1 MQRNTVKENL
11 KAGKH
16 VYGTSLEDCLDP
28 EIAVILGA
36 TGLDFFFVDTEHSTA
51 TYTQIQALC
60 RAGRA
65 AGIVPLVRVTE
76 NEPHLISRALDVGAM
91 GIIVPRLRSVQA
103 AAAAIDVIKFPP
115 LGHRGFGLRT
125 IVTDLQPGSADE
137 QVESANRETM
147 VVPMIETKEALDC
160 VEQIAALP
168 GVDALFLGP
177 YDLTLSLGIV
187 EQFESPIFWSAVDRV
202 IKAAE
207 KAGVAAG
214 LQTRDMNLLLEAR
227 RRGARFLLYSSD
239 SGVLFDGYKQAI
251 GTLKEVTP
259 AARVLH

>member
-1 MQRNTVKENL
+1 MQKNTVKERL
-11 KAGKH
+11 KAGER

-36 TGLDFFFVDTEHSTA
+36 VGLDFFFVDTEHSPA
-51 TYTQIQALC
+51 NYAQIQALC

-115 LGHRGFGLRT
+115 LGRRGFGLRT
-125 IVTDLQPGSADE
+125 VVTDLQPGSAAE
-137 QVESANRETM
+137 HVESANRETI
-147 VVPMIETKEALDC
+147 VVPMVETKEALDC

-168 GVDALFLGP
+168 GVDSLFIGP
-177 YDLTLSLGIV
+177 YDLTLSLGIL
-187 EQFESPIFWSAVDRV
+187 EQFESPTFWGAVDRV
-202 IKAAE
+202 INAAE

-214 LQTRDMNLLLEAR
+214 LQTRDMTLLLEAR

-239 SGVLFDGYKQAI
+239 SAVLFDGYKQAVGI
-251 GTLKEVTP
+251 LKHVTP
-259 AARVLH
+259 ASRVLH

>member
-1 MQRNTVKENL
+1 MQRNTAKENL
-11 KAGKH
+11 KAGKQ

-28 EIAVILGA
+28 EIAVMLGA
-36 TGLDFFFVDTEHSTA
+36 AGLDFFFVDTEHSAA
-51 TYTQIQALC
+51 TYAQIQALC
-60 RAGRA
+60 RAGRG
-65 AGIVPLVRVTE
+65 AGIIPLVRVTE

-115 LGHRGFGLRT
+115 LGHRGFGLRA
-125 IVTDLQPGSADE
+125 IVTDLKPGSAAE
-137 QVESANRETM
+137 HLESANRETM
-147 VVPMIETKEALDC
+147 VVPMIETEEALDC

-168 GVDALFLGP
+168 GVDALFIGP

-187 EQFESPIFWSAVDRV
+187 EQFENPIFWGAVDRV

-214 LQTRDMNLLLEAR
+214 LQTRDMSLLLDAR
-227 RRGARFLLYSSD
+227 KRGARFLLYSSD
-239 SGVLFDGYKQAI
+239 SAVLFDGYKKAI
-251 GTLKEVTP
+251 GTLKELVPTTRAP
-259 AARVLH
+259 Y

>member
-11 KAGKH
+11 KAGKQ

-28 EIAVILGA
+28 EIAFILGG
-36 TGLDFFFVDTEHSTA
+36 TGLDFFFIDTEHSTA
-51 TYTQIQALC
+51 TYAQIQALC

-91 GIIVPRLRSVQA
+91 GIIVPRLRSVPA
-103 AAAAIDVIKFPP
+103 TAAAIDAIKFPP
-115 LGHRGFGLRT
+115 LGHRGFGLRS
-125 IVTDLQPGSADE
+125 IVTDLKPGSAAE
-137 QVESANRETM
+137 HVESANRETLM
-147 VVPMIETKEALDC
+147 VPMIETKEALDC

-168 GVDALFLGP
+168 GVDALFIGP

-187 EQFESPIFWSAVDRV
+187 EQFDNPIFWNAVDRV

-214 LQTRDMNLLLEAR
+214 LQTRDMSLLLEAR

-239 SGVLFDGYKQAI
+239 SGILFDGYKQAI
-251 GTLKEVTP
+251 GTLKEAVP
-259 AARVLH
+259 ATRALY

>member
-28 EIAVILGA
+28 EIPIILGA
-36 TGLDFFFVDTEHSTA
+36 AGLDFFFVDTEHSPA
-51 TYTQIQALC
+51 TYLQIQALC

-115 LGHRGFGLRT
+115 LGRRGFGLRA
-125 IVTDLQPGSADE
+125 IVTDLQPGSAAD
-137 QVESANRETM
+137 QVESANRETL

-160 VEQIAALP
+160 VEQIAALS
-168 GVDALFLGP
+168 GVDALFIGP
-177 YDLTLSLGIV
+177 YDLTLSMGIL
-187 EQFESPIFWSAVDRV
+187 EQFESPIFWSAVERV
-202 IKAAE
+202 INAAE

-214 LQTRDMNLLLEAR
+214 LQSRDMTLLLEAR
-227 RRGARFLLYSSD
+227 RRGAHFLLYSSD

-251 GTLKEVTP
+251 GSLKQVTP
-259 AARVLH
+259 AT